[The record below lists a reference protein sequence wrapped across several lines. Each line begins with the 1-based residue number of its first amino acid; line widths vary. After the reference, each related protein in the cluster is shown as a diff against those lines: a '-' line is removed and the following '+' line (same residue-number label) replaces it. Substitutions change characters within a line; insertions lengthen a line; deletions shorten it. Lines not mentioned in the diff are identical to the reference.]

1 MYHVT
6 TSAGPTED
14 VDTPT
19 AAVELL
25 RAQLREHLHEGPV
38 SWQISDD
45 VLEGF
50 HAGRM
55 QACPGD
61 RNYDAEVDEHVQEV
75 RVNLIVEQHD
85 TAEAAGCDSSRP
97 GRGGAIAAAPASG
110 SAAGV
115 GWW

>member
-14 VDTPT
+14 ADTPT

-55 QACPGD
+55 QVCPGD
-61 RNYDAEVDEHVQEV
+61 RNYATGVDEHLQEV
-75 RVNLIVEQHD
+75 RVNLIVELHD
-85 TAEAAGCDSSRP
+85 TTEAAHHSSRP
-97 GRGGAIAAAPASG
+97 GQGCAIAARPASA

>member
-6 TSAGPTED
+6 ISSGLTED
-14 VDTPT
+14 ADTPT
-19 AAVELL
+19 AAVDLL
-25 RAQLREHLHEGPV
+25 RAELLEHLHEGPV

-55 QACPGD
+55 QVCAGD
-61 RNYDAEVDEHVQEV
+61 RNYATGVAEHVQEV
-75 RVNLIVEQHD
+75 RVNLIVELHD
-85 TAEAAGCDSSRP
+85 TAEAAHHSSRP
-97 GRGGAIAAAPASG
+97 GRGGAIAARPASG

>member
-6 TSAGPTED
+6 TSTSPTED
-14 VDTPT
+14 ADTPT

-25 RAQLREHLHEGPV
+25 RAQLLEHLGDGPV

-55 QACPGD
+55 QVCAGD
-61 RNYDAEVDEHVQEV
+61 RNYDAEVDEHVQQV
-75 RVNLIVEQHD
+75 RVNLIVELHD
-85 TAEAAGCDSSRP
+85 TTEAARRP
-97 GRGGAIAAAPASG
+97 NLTGQTAANAARPAGG

>member
-55 QACPGD
+55 QVCAGD
-61 RNYDAEVDEHVQEV
+61 RNYDVEVDEHVQEV
-75 RVNLIVEQHD
+75 RVNLIVELHD
-85 TAEAAGCDSSRP
+85 TTEAAHHSSRP
-97 GRGGAIAAAPASG
+97 GRGGAIAARAAGG
-110 SAAGV
+110 SAGGV

>member
-6 TSAGPTED
+6 TSAGTIEEA
-14 VDTPT
+14 DTPT

-25 RAQLREHLHEGPV
+25 RAQLREHLRDGPV

-55 QACPGD
+55 QVCAGD
-61 RNYDAEVDEHVQEV
+61 RNYDAEVDEHIQQV
-75 RVNLIVEQHD
+75 RVSLIVELHD
-85 TAEAAGCDSSRP
+85 TAEAARHSSLIDQVDV
-97 GRGGAIAAAPASG
+97 IAARPTGG

-115 GWW
+115 GG